1 MSQLATERA
10 DAGLIVLAVNVWDE
24 DKRQIDRFVRK
35 EKLAQRI
42 LLNGSKVASS
52 YGNPGVP
59 TLLWIDGTG
68 IVQDVE
74 VGFGGAASLERRT
87 DHLLRSSVK
96 E

>member
-1 MSQLATERA
+1 MSQIATSHA
-10 DAGLIVLAVNVWDE
+10 DAGLVVLAINAWDE
-24 DKRQIDRFVRK
+24 DKRQINRYVRK
-35 EKLAQRI
+35 AKLAQRI

-87 DHLLRSSVK
+87 DQLLRSSAK